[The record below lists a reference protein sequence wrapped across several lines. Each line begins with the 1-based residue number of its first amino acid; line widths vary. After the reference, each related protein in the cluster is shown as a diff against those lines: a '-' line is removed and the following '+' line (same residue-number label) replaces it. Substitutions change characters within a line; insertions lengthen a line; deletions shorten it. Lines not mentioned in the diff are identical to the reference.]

1 MDIQITNPN
10 KIIYPKEKLTKLD
23 VVKYYAK
30 IAKYMLPYIK
40 NRPIS
45 VIRCHEGIN
54 GECFFKKHPNL
65 ERKFIKTFKLDSENK
80 DSEYF
85 YLTKE
90 DDIIYQAQMGTIE
103 FHVWSSNI
111 KHIQKP
117 DIMTFDLD
125 PDKEISIDELRKG
138 VKDLKNIL
146 DNLKLKS
153 FLKTSGGKGYH
164 ILVPFKPK
172 ASFEKFSEFSKQ
184 IAILLEETFPTL
196 YTSNSRKAVRKHK
209 IFIDW
214 QRNSKGATCIAP
226 YSLRARNGATVSA
239 PISWAELD
247 KIKPNEID
255 IFSIFKRKNKNP
267 WKNFFDTDQEII
279 R

>member
-23 VVKYYAK
+23 VVRYYAK

-54 GECFFKKHPNL
+54 GECFFKKHAIL
-65 ERKFIKTFKLDSENK
+65 ERKFINTFKLDSEDK

-196 YTSNSRKAVRKHK
+196 YTSNSRKVVRKHK

-239 PISWAELD
+239 PISWTELD

-267 WKNFFDTDQEII
+267 WKNFFDIDQEII